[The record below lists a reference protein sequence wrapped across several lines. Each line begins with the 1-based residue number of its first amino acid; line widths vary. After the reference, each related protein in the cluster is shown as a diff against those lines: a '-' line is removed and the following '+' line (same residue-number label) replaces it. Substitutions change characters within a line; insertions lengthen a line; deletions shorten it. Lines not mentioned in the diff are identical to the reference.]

1 MPAPDFT
8 LTNSKG
14 KEISKGSARS
24 IDGINIKEINRQSW
38 RQNIGYVSQDIF
50 LFNDTIENNIRFYND
65 SLSHEEI
72 DTAAKIANIY
82 DFIESLP
89 DKFQTIIGERGVKL
103 SGGQRQRI
111 VLARVLARKSSL
123 IVLDE
128 ATSSLDNES
137 EALIQQT
144 IKNIKNKA
152 TLLVIAHRLSTI
164 TNSDRLLVIED
175 GRIRES
181 GTPTELIEN
190 KESYFHKVSDI
201 T

>member
-1 MPAPDFT
+1 M
-8 LTNSKG
+8 
-14 KEISKGSARS
+14 
-24 IDGINIKEINRQSW
+24 
-38 RQNIGYVSQDIF
+38 
-50 LFNDTIENNIRFYND
+50 
-65 SLSHEEI
+65 SHEEI